1 MFIIFFFGL
10 DLPYLWALH
19 AGFEQR
25 HQKGLGEKKKVG
37 AGLVWWTR
45 AGGRGGGELCLLF
58 FVTCV

>member
-25 HQKGLGEKKKVG
+25 HQKGLGEKKNWV
-37 AGLVWWTR
+37 LVLC
-45 AGGRGGGELCLLF
+45 GGQGPAVVEEVS
-58 FVTCV
+58 FVYSFL